1 VSLWSTFVM
10 ALQAIRRNAMRSFLT
25 ALGIVIGV
33 AAVIAM
39 VHLGESATASVQN
52 QISSLG
58 DNLLIVAPGKRPRG
72 PGGTRGTA
80 ESFRIV
86 DSEAV
91 AQEISGVTVAPAVT
105 SATVVVYGNTNW
117 PTNATGTTNEFLEV
131 RGWKMARGRAF
142 EAQELHTGAPV
153 CVLGATV
160 VRELFGGEEA
170 LDATIRVGKLPC
182 RVVGVLAAKGG
193 SSMGGDQ
200 DDTLLMP
207 MVTVQRRLIGNR
219 DVHVLYVTADGGR
232 TAVAKAEIEALLR
245 QRRGIRTGD
254 DDNFEVHDM
263 KEVAQTLASTT
274 AILTLLLGGIAG
286 VSLLVGGIG
295 IMNIML
301 VSVTERTR
309 EIGIR
314 LAIGALGREVLLQ
327 FLMEAAVLSTI
338 GGIIGAGLGIAG
350 TAFATSKL
358 DMPFTLVPEI
368 VIASFV
374 FSAAVGIVF
383 GYMPARKA
391 SRLNPID
398 ALRHE

>member
-1 VSLWSTFVM
+1 MSLWTTFMM

-58 DNLLIVAPGKRPRG
+58 DNLLIVAPGKRQHG
-72 PGGTRGTA
+72 PGGTRGTPQL
-80 ESFRIV
+80 FRVEDADAI
-86 DSEAV
+86 
-91 AQEISGVTVAPAVT
+91 AQEVDGVHVAPAVM
-105 SATVVVYGNTNW
+105 SPSVLVYGNTNW
-117 PTNATGTTNEFLEV
+117 PTTATGTNNEYLEV
-131 RGWKMARGRAF
+131 RGWKLARGRKF
-142 EAQELHTGAPV
+142 EDQELHAGTPV
-153 CVLGATV
+153 CILGATV

-170 LDATIRVGKLPC
+170 LDATIRVGKLSC
-182 RVVGVLAAKGG
+182 RVVGILAAKGG
-193 SSMGGDQ
+193 SSMGDDQ

-207 MVTVQRRLIGNR
+207 MVAVQRRLVGNR
-219 DVHVLYVTADGGR
+219 DVHVLFVTADGGR
-232 TAVAKAEIEALLR
+232 TTAAKAEIQALLR
-245 QRRGIRTGD
+245 QRRSIRAGEE
-254 DDNFEVHDM
+254 DNFEVHDM
-263 KEVAQTLASTT
+263 KEIAATLASTT
-274 AILTLLLGGIAG
+274 AILTMLLGGIAG

-327 FLMEAAVLSTI
+327 FLMESAVLSTI
-338 GGIIGAGLGIAG
+338 GGIIGVGLGIAG
-350 TAFATSKL
+350 TAFATSKMDL
-358 DMPFTLVPEI
+358 PFTLVPEI
-368 VIASFV
+368 VVASFV